1 MKTENL
7 IAKSGLFYVLSI
19 VLGAL
24 VSWKYCGCE
33 LMFVSFY
40 YMARAMWNELKG
52 MLNDLKTM
60 R

>member
-7 IAKSGLFYVLSI
+7 IAKSGLFYVLSMLFGNYI
-19 VLGAL
+19 
-24 VSWKYCGCE
+24 SWKYCGCE
-33 LMFVSFY
+33 LMFVSFC
-40 YMARAMWNELKG
+40 YMARAMCNELKV